1 MPVNDV
7 GNRQFRDDLMSLLKA
22 AWGVLEGVHDHEQS
36 GVAVIEI
43 WRTDELEK
51 ELGKWGA
58 WFSLSTRRKKH
69 GK

>member
-7 GNRQFRDDLMSLLKA
+7 GNKQFRDDLMSLLKA

-58 WFSLSTRRKKH
+58 WFSPSTRKKH

>member
-1 MPVNDV
+1 MKSTEFKANL
-7 GNRQFRDDLMSLLKA
+7 NLLLRA
-22 AWGVLEGVHDHEQS
+22 AHAILEGVHDHEQS

-58 WFSLSTRRKKH
+58 WFSPSTRKKH